1 VRVLRHHEH
10 DAGLTGPCQ
19 DRVGLGQGPCD
30 RLLEEDGLAVLGRQ
44 ARVRL
49 VQVVRGAH
57 DQRVDARV
65 GGGGFVGAEGREPP
79 EAPAV
84 RLRSPR
90 VAARERDPHGA
101 AQPSGG
107 ARVERREPS
116 ASHECQTE
124 RAGAGPRLERS
135 NRRGAARMRN
145 GHLATILRTLPGP
158 RNVGYNRCMR
168 NVAVV
173 GIGVTKFGKHERT
186 CAELFA
192 DAAVDALTDADIRP
206 RQIQGVYVGN
216 VVGEAGERQL
226 HLGPQVTS
234 ALGIPEVAAT
244 RFETACASSHAAFRH
259 ALFEIAS
266 GAADVLL
273 VGGAERVLT
282 MPTERSTEVFA
293 YASDAVFE
301 QPAGLTF
308 PGVFALIARAHMAKH
323 GTTEEQMA
331 HVAVKNHRHGALNP
345 KAQFQKE
352 ITLDQVLRSAKVAD
366 PLKLYDCCPFSDG
379 AAAVVLASEEVA
391 RKTRKPVWVLGSAQA
406 GDSMCLHDKRDL
418 ARAVATERAALA
430 AYRQAGL
437 GPRDVDVV
445 ELHDCFTIA
454 EIVATEGLGLCEP
467 GTGGIAAEKG
477 DTSLGGRIPVNVSGG
492 LKAKGHPIGATGAAQ
507 VAEIATQLRGEA
519 GRRQVEHASVGLTHT
534 LGGNTA
540 TVLVSLFGREP
551 R

>member
-1 VRVLRHHEH
+1 VRR
-10 DAGLTGPCQ
+10 
-19 DRVGLGQGPCD
+19 
-30 RLLEEDGLAVLGRQ
+30 
-44 ARVRL
+44 
-49 VQVVRGAH
+49 
-57 DQRVDARV
+57 
-65 GGGGFVGAEGREPP
+65 
-79 EAPAV
+79 
-84 RLRSPR
+84 
-90 VAARERDPHGA
+90 
-101 AQPSGG
+101 
-107 ARVERREPS
+107 
-116 ASHECQTE
+116 
-124 RAGAGPRLERS
+124 
-135 NRRGAARMRN
+135 
-145 GHLATILRTLPGP
+145 
-158 RNVGYNRCMR
+158 
-168 NVAVV
+168 VAVV
-173 GIGVTKFGKHERT
+173 GLGVTKFGKHEQT

-192 DAAVDALTDADIRP
+192 EAGLDALIDAGVHP
-206 RQIQGVYVGN
+206 RQVQGVYVGN

-244 RFETACASSHAAFRH
+244 RFEAACASSHAAFRH
-259 ALFEIAS
+259 ALFEITS

-331 HVAVKNHRHGALNP
+331 HVAVKNHRHGTLNP

-352 ITLDQVLRSAKVAD
+352 ITLEQVLRSAKVAD

-418 ARAVATERAALA
+418 ARAVATERAAVT

-437 GPRDVDVV
+437 GPEDVDVV

-454 EIVATEGLGLCEP
+454 EIVATEGLGFCEP

-519 GRRQVEHASVGLTHT
+519 GRRQVENATVGLTHT

>member
-1 VRVLRHHEH
+1 
-10 DAGLTGPCQ
+10 
-19 DRVGLGQGPCD
+19 
-30 RLLEEDGLAVLGRQ
+30 
-44 ARVRL
+44 
-49 VQVVRGAH
+49 
-57 DQRVDARV
+57 
-65 GGGGFVGAEGREPP
+65 
-79 EAPAV
+79 
-84 RLRSPR
+84 
-90 VAARERDPHGA
+90 
-101 AQPSGG
+101 
-107 ARVERREPS
+107 
-116 ASHECQTE
+116 
-124 RAGAGPRLERS
+124 
-135 NRRGAARMRN
+135 
-145 GHLATILRTLPGP
+145 
-158 RNVGYNRCMR
+158 MR
-168 NVAVV
+168 NVAVIGV
-173 GIGVTKFGKHERT
+173 GVTKFGQHART

-192 DAAVDALTDADIRP
+192 EAAVEALGDADIGPER
-206 RQIQGVYVGN
+206 IQGLYVGN

-226 HLGPQVTS
+226 HMGPQLAS
-234 ALGIPEVAAT
+234 ALGIPAVAAT

-352 ITLDQVLRSAKVAD
+352 ITLEQVLTSARVAD

-379 AAAVVLASEEVA
+379 AAAVVIAAEEFA
-391 RKTRKPVWVLGSAQA
+391 RRTRKPVWVLGSAQA
-406 GDSMCLHDKRDL
+406 GDAMCLHDKPDL
-418 ARAVATERAALA
+418 SRALATERAAQL

-437 GPRDVDVV
+437 GPQAVDVV

-454 EIVATEGLGLCEP
+454 EIVATEGLGLVEP
-467 GTGGIAAEKG
+467 GGGGLAAEKG
-477 DTSLGGRIPVNVSGG
+477 ETSLGGRIPVNTSGG

-507 VAEIATQLRGEA
+507 IAEITAQLRNEA
-519 GRRQVEHASVGLTHT
+519 GRRQVEGARVGLTHT

-540 TVLVSLFGREP
+540 TVLVSVFGKEP

>member
-1 VRVLRHHEH
+1 
-10 DAGLTGPCQ
+10 
-19 DRVGLGQGPCD
+19 
-30 RLLEEDGLAVLGRQ
+30 
-44 ARVRL
+44 
-49 VQVVRGAH
+49 
-57 DQRVDARV
+57 
-65 GGGGFVGAEGREPP
+65 
-79 EAPAV
+79 
-84 RLRSPR
+84 
-90 VAARERDPHGA
+90 
-101 AQPSGG
+101 
-107 ARVERREPS
+107 
-116 ASHECQTE
+116 
-124 RAGAGPRLERS
+124 
-135 NRRGAARMRN
+135 
-145 GHLATILRTLPGP
+145 
-158 RNVGYNRCMR
+158 MR
-168 NVAVV
+168 NVAVIGV
-173 GIGVTKFGKHERT
+173 GVTKFGRHART

-192 DAAVDALTDADIRP
+192 EAAVEALDDADIGPER
-206 RQIQGVYVGN
+206 IQGLYVGN

-226 HLGPQVTS
+226 HMGPQVAS
-234 ALGIPEVAAT
+234 ALGIPAVAAT

-259 ALFEIAS
+259 ALFEVAS

-352 ITLDQVLRSAKVAD
+352 ITLEQVLTSARVAD

-379 AAAVVLASEEVA
+379 AAAVVVAAEDVA
-391 RKTRKPVWVLGSAQA
+391 RRTRKPVWVLGSAQA
-406 GDSMCLHDKRDL
+406 GDAMCLHDKLDL
-418 ARAVATERAALA
+418 SRALATERAAQQ

-437 GPRDVDVV
+437 GPQAVDVV

-454 EIVATEGLGLCEP
+454 EILATEGLGLVEP
-467 GTGGIAAEKG
+467 GGGGRAAEKG
-477 DTSLGGRIPVNVSGG
+477 ETSLGGRIPVNTSGG

-507 VAEIATQLRGEA
+507 IAEIATQLRHEA
-519 GRRQVEHASVGLTHT
+519 GRRQVEGARVGLTHT

-540 TVLVSLFGREP
+540 AVLVSVFGREP